1 MRFGGRGAAAPAL
14 VGSLLLSGAPTASGQ
29 RPESTTSWAPERPAG
44 NPVAP
49 LAPLPPSALTLRTPE
64 GWRRFWESASAP
76 QRWSG
81 ADSLVAAAVRWR
93 RVADGVDWSELELTG
108 SGEAW
113 RTRLVVVRLDP
124 SRVRLV
130 LDTAY
135 GSGRAAWTIDRAP
148 DAAVVAVN
156 GGQFVSAMPWGW
168 VVLEGR
174 QLLSPGTGPL
184 VTTLTLDD
192 AGIPHWSHGGRIED
206 ARRRAARW
214 AFQSYPTLL
223 RAGEVPPPLRG
234 SGGGLDVAHRDARL
248 AIGGLDDGR
257 LLVAM
262 TRFDAFG
269 RALGFVPF
277 GLTTPEMAAVMGA
290 LGARDAVLLDG
301 GISAQLLLRSAK
313 GATHRF
319 TGLRPVPL
327 ALLALPRR

>member
-1 MRFGGRGAAAPAL
+1 MTFGRLVAATPAL
-14 VGSLLLSGAPTASGQ
+14 VGSLLLSDAPTANGQ
-29 RPESTTSWAPERPAG
+29 RPESTTSWAPGRPAG

-49 LAPLPPSALTLRTPE
+49 LAPLPSSALSLRAPD
-64 GWRRFWESASAP
+64 GWRRFWEAASAP
-76 QRWSG
+76 PRWTG
-81 ADSLVAAAVRWR
+81 ADSRMTAALRWR
-93 RVADGVDWSELELTG
+93 RVAEGVEWGELELAG

-113 RTRLVVVRLDP
+113 RTRLIVVRLDP
-124 SRVRLV
+124 TRVRLV

-135 GSGRAAWTIDRAP
+135 GGGRAGWTLDRAP
-148 DAAVVAVN
+148 DSAIVAVN

-174 QLLSPGTGPL
+174 QLLSPGAGPL
-184 VTTLTLDD
+184 VTTLALDE
-192 AGIPHWSHGGRIED
+192 AGMPHWAHDGRID
-206 ARRRAARW
+206 DTLRRTTRW

-248 AIGGLDDGR
+248 AIGGLEDGR
-257 LLVAM
+257 LLVVM
-262 TRFDAFG
+262 TRFDALG

-301 GISAQLLLRSAK
+301 GISAQLLLRAAN
-313 GATHRF
+313 GATQRF

>member
-1 MRFGGRGAAAPAL
+1 MRLVRRGFAAPAL
-14 VGSLLLSGAPTASGQ
+14 VGSLLFSGAPTASGQ
-29 RPESTTSWAPERPAG
+29 RPESTTWWAPERPAG
-44 NPVAP
+44 TPVAP
-49 LAPLPPSALTLRTPE
+49 LAPLPSSALTLRTPE
-64 GWRRFWESASAP
+64 GWRRFWDAASAP
-76 QRWSG
+76 QHWAG
-81 ADSLVAAAVRWR
+81 ADSLVAASIRWR
-93 RVADGVDWSELELTG
+93 RLADGVEWSELELAG

-148 DAAVVAVN
+148 DSAVVAVN

-174 QLLSPGTGPL
+174 QLLSPGAGPL
-184 VTTLTLDD
+184 VTTLTVDD
-192 AGIPHWSHGGRIED
+192 AGIPHWAHGGRIDD
-206 ARRRAARW
+206 ALRRSTRW

-223 RAGEVPPPLRG
+223 RAGTVPPPLRG

-248 AIGGLDDGR
+248 AIGGVDDGR
-257 LLVAM
+257 LLIAM

-301 GISAQLLLRSAK
+301 GVSAQLLLRAANSE
-313 GATHRF
+313 THRF
-319 TGLRPVPL
+319 TGLRAVPL